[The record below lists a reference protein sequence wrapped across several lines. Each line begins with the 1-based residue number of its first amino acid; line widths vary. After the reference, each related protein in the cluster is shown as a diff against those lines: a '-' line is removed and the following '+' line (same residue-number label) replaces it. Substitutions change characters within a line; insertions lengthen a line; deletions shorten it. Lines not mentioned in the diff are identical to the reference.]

1 MLILTVVVHKILII
15 KMCINFLNKMWF
27 QNQINIPNVIKK
39 EEQHDNNK
47 KEYITLQKALS
58 IYYDV

>member
-27 QNQINIPNVIKK
+27 QNPNNIPNVTKK
-39 EEQHDNNK
+39 EEQHDSNK
-47 KEYITLQKALS
+47 KECIILQKTLS